1 MVYLV
6 LGLILLKYFKDI
18 WAKNEIRYMAM
29 KIGMNVSRL
38 SGQRLGVGRYLEYML
53 KCWSRML
60 VPGEE
65 VHAYLRND
73 VPSESVSHLNLSPSI
88 ELRKVGPKLP
98 GLLWENFSLPLEA
111 RNVDA
116 FFGPSYSLPLVVPM
130 SCKRVVATHSVNEV
144 QPGAHESWA
153 DLAHAKWNELSARS
167 ADAVIVPCN
176 STADLVTNRYG
187 VPRKKIVIIPQGADE
202 TFRPLDDPNLV
213 RQTRIDFVG
222 EDVPYILFV
231 GKLSIRRNIP
241 NLIAAFARVKKAN
254 RLPHKLL
261 LVGPNHRGLPLARI
275 CSELGVSSDVVQTDG
290 KFAHHEE
297 LIRIYNGAEL
307 FVHPSWFEGWSMTT
321 VEALA
326 CGTATI
332 AADRGGLGDVA
343 RGRAYMIK
351 EPTVEALQ
359 TALEKVL
366 LNKDFR
372 QELKQLARKPVSGL
386 TWEDT
391 TRQTLDVI
399 RNVANGL
406 S

>member
-1 MVYLV
+1 M
-6 LGLILLKYFKDI
+6 LGGAIGEVKQKSVTV
-18 WAKNEIRYMAM
+18 
-29 KIGMNVSRL
+29 KIGINVSRL

-53 KCWSRML
+53 KCWSQML

-65 VHAYLRND
+65 VEAYLREG
-73 VPSESVSHLNLSPSI
+73 VPRESLSHLNLSPSI
-88 ELRKVGPKLP
+88 KLRELGPKLP
-98 GLLWENFSLPLEA
+98 GLLWENFSLPLHA
-111 RNVDA
+111 RKVDV
-116 FFGPSYSLPLVVPM
+116 FFGPSYSLPLLVPIP
-130 SCKRVVATHSVNEV
+130 CKRVVATHSVNEV
-144 QPGAHESWA
+144 QPGAHESWF
-153 DLAHAKWNELSARS
+153 DRAHAKWNELSARA

-176 STADLVTNRYG
+176 STADLVISQYG

-202 TFRPLDDPNLV
+202 SFRPLDDPNLV
-213 RQTRIDFVG
+213 RQTRIDFLG

-241 NLIAAFARVKKAN
+241 NLIIAFARLKKAN

-261 LVGPNHRGLPLARI
+261 LVGPNHKGLPLARV
-275 CSELGVSSDVVQTDG
+275 CAEQGVSNDVVQTDG
-290 KFAHHEE
+290 KFKHHRE
-297 LIRIYNGAEL
+297 LIRVYNGADV

-343 RGRAYMIK
+343 RGHAHMIK

-359 TALEKVL
+359 TALEEVL
-366 LNKDFR
+366 LNRDFR
-372 QELKQLARKPVSGL
+372 QELKQLARERGRRL

-399 RNVANGL
+399 RSVANGL